1 MKSKFLR
8 RGIAVLLSLITVVS
22 IMSVPLT
29 VSARYTDEDIENK
42 ISYHELNC
50 REDDCDCLEPENDR
64 FAVVSPS
71 SLTNTYDDY
80 ILVDTYQNVQK
91 YFNEQG
97 WTDGLPIVPP
107 TWIKAEKFMRYT
119 PYSDNDVVATVNGRS
134 VTAYQVAVNAI
145 MSGCSAEY
153 LPVCIA
159 FTEALGDADYLNSL
173 RSGEL
178 TPMMYVNGPIARQLG
193 IDNGQGMTTEECNIA
208 IARFME
214 LALINLAGIERT
226 NAFGN
231 VQPLVFSEDEQNCIN
246 IGWDPHHV
254 EAGFDLNDNVITATS
269 FAMWAITLLLLQI
282 CPKRL

>member
-1 MKSKFLR
+1 MKSKKLNR
-8 RGIAVLLSLITVVS
+8 AIALLLSLMTVIS
-22 IMSVPLT
+22 LMST
-29 VSARYTDEDIENK
+29 GISASARYTDEDIESK
-42 ISYHELNC
+42 ISYDSLNC
-50 REDDCDCLEPENDR
+50 REDDCDCLEPENNK
-64 FAVVSPS
+64 FAVVSPVHVS
-71 SLTNTYDDY
+71 GDQTAYVK
-80 ILVDTYQNVQK
+80 VDTYQNVQK

-119 PYSDNDVVATVNGRS
+119 PYSDSDVVATVNGTN

-153 LPVCIA
+153 LPICIA
-159 FTEALGDADYLNSL
+159 FVKALGDTDYLDSL
-173 RSGEL
+173 RSGEF

-193 IDNGQGMTTEECNIA
+193 VDNAQGMTTEECNIA

-214 LALINLAGIERT
+214 LALINIAGLSYDKDTGRN
-226 NAFGN
+226 NAFGS

-254 EAGFDLNDNVITATS
+254 EEGYDLNDNVI
-269 FAMWAITLLLLQI
+269 
-282 CPKRL
+282 

>member
-1 MKSKFLR
+1 MKSKILR
-8 RGIAVLLSLITVVS
+8 RGIAVLLSLITVIS

-29 VSARYTDEDIENK
+29 VSARYTDADIDNK

-71 SLTNTYDDY
+71 SLQNTHNEY

-119 PYSDNDVVATVNGRS
+119 PYSDNDVVASVNGRN

-159 FTEALGDADYLNSL
+159 FVEALGDTSYLDSL

-178 TPMMYVNGPIARQLG
+178 TPMMYVNGPIVRQLG

-231 VQPLVFSEDEQNCIN
+231 VQPLVFSDCSYIQS
-246 IGWDPHHV
+246 V
-254 EAGFDLNDNVITATS
+254 S
-269 FAMWAITLLLLQI
+269 FPARI
-282 CPKRL
+282 